1 MPFHYCWQK
10 QIQNRDGG
18 IIVQSFNKLLLR
30 KIIHRII
37 ERDQEEWPPGSL
49 GIYFQLKRPVKNP
62 VRDTDYVN
70 DKSALKEN
78 N

>member
-1 MPFHYCWQK
+1 MPLHYCWQK
-10 QIQNRDGG
+10 QIQNRNGG
-18 IIVQSFNKLLLR
+18 IIVQSLNKLLLR

-37 ERDQEEWPPGSL
+37 ERDQEEWPPGSF
-49 GIYFQLKRPVKNP
+49 GIYFQLKHTKKNP

-70 DKSALKEN
+70 DKSARKEN

>member
-1 MPFHYCWQK
+1 M
-10 QIQNRDGG
+10 
-18 IIVQSFNKLLLR
+18 QSLNKLLLR

-37 ERDQEEWPPGSL
+37 ERDQEEWPPGSF
-49 GIYFQLKRPVKNP
+49 GIYFQLKRPAKNP

-70 DKSALKEN
+70 DKSARKEN